1 MKYQSRVLLV
11 AGFIAIIA
19 SGLVSAAT
27 LKVNDGIIKSPY
39 DKKEY
44 RMLTLPNQL
53 KALLISDSTTERV
66 IIHCY
71 IVSDC

>member
-1 MKYQSRVLLV
+1 MKYRSRVLL
-11 AGFIAIIA
+11 AACFIAVTA
-19 SGLVSAAT
+19 SSLVSGAA

-53 KALLISDSTTERV
+53 KALLISDPTTERV
-66 IIHCY
+66 AILSYFIA
-71 IVSDC
+71 